1 MHVTKVLE
9 SPYEMIIQKG
19 KSSHLMRKRI
29 INRQNYKKAFMFI
42 TGSLFYF
49 SKKFF

>member
-9 SPYEMIIQKG
+9 SPSRQLYRKE
-19 KSSHLMRKRI
+19 KSGHLMRKF

-49 SKKFF
+49 QKFF